1 MDKDLLYRIMAAI
14 AGETAHEAQFNR
26 INPADVEDDDTCIM
40 LALFYQRYGNYE
52 RAQLFE
58 EQAKLLTE
66 ADFTRSRASREDRPT
81 LRSGVPMPD
90 NILSEVRA
98 ALAGGPGTPS
108 AKFAHIN
115 PAELDDVTTC
125 NALGDLYGRIGNSRR
140 AFAFYHRAAGLYTED
155 GYNTKAIAILRKATR
170 LGSPPADAL
179 WELGELYATEG
190 FKAEASGQFLRYA
203 DANRRA
209 GNALAVLKAY
219 ERIVS
224 LDPNNVHISIIL
236 ADMYA
241 KSGLLEKAV
250 GEYEHALDLLRDHQ
264 ELEEAEMVARKLKA
278 LSIQPTERP
287 VRIQSVSRRES
298 SDLIVLPDNGMELD
312 IVEEGTEEAA
322 PAAESKILSEPID
335 EAVLEEGPTDEL
347 LEEPPTDEGT
357 GVILYASF
365 DKVIGEFK
373 QAMSTLT
380 EGDDPQGHY
389 DLGIAYKEMGMLNEA
404 IIELQAA
411 SRHHLFQTKA
421 LPLLA
426 DCFIDKGM
434 PELAVKQLEK
444 AIALADNEQEL
455 LAMHYQAALLCLE
468 LGERSEAV
476 DHLRNCF
483 RMDAGYLDVAKRL
496 EKLTGA

>member
-1 MDKDLLYRIMAAI
+1 MNKDLLYKIMAAI
-14 AGETAHEAQFNR
+14 AGETAHEAHFNR
-26 INPADVEDDDTCIM
+26 IVPTDIEDDDTCIM
-40 LALFYQRYGNYE
+40 LALFYQRHGNYE

-66 ADFTRSRASREDRPT
+66 ADFTRHHASRDDRPT

-90 NILSEVRA
+90 NILDEVRA
-98 ALAGGPGTPS
+98 ALAGGPGTPA

-115 PAELDDVTTC
+115 SAELDNVTTC
-125 NALGDLYGRIGNSRR
+125 NALGDLYGRIGNSPR
-140 AFAFYHRAAGLYTED
+140 AFAFYHRAAELFTKD

-170 LGSPPADAL
+170 LGSPPPDAL

-224 LDPNNVHISIIL
+224 LDPDNAHISIIL

-250 GEYEHALDLLRDHQ
+250 REYEHALDLLRDQ
-264 ELEEAEMVARKLKA
+264 QDLEEAEKVAQKLKTLKIPPA
-278 LSIQPTERP
+278 ERP
-287 VRIQSVSRRES
+287 EETRPVQRRES
-298 SDLIVLPDNGMELD
+298 SDLIVLPEGGMELD
-312 IVEEGTEEAA
+312 IVEEETEEAA
-322 PAAESKILSEPID
+322 PATESKILPELIG

-347 LEEPPTDEGT
+347 LEEPTTDEGT

-365 DKVIGEFK
+365 DRVISEFK

-421 LPLLA
+421 LPVLA

-434 PELAVKQLEK
+434 PELAVKQLER
-444 AIALADNEQEL
+444 AITLTDSEQEL
-455 LAMHYQAALLCLE
+455 LAMHYQAAMLCLE
-468 LGERSEAV
+468 LGERGEAV
-476 DHLRNCF
+476 DHLRECYEL
-483 RMDAGYLDVAKRL
+483 DAGYLDVAKRL
-496 EKLTGA
+496 DRLTGA